1 VVEIKKLPAAFY
13 CTAAGREPV
22 REWLKDLDEAD
33 RRTIGQDIATAEFG
47 WPVGMPVCGSLGNG
61 LYEIRSDI
69 SHGADNMSA
78 GKKKGRI
85 GSSFSAFMKD
95 EGLDQEASAVAIKRV
110 LAWQLENAMAKEGVT
125 KNEMARRMRT
135 SRSQLER
142 ILDPDNDK
150 IQLDTVFKAAR
161 VLGRELKLELV

>member
-1 VVEIKKLPAAFY
+1 
-13 CTAAGREPV
+13 
-22 REWLKDLDEAD
+22 
-33 RRTIGQDIATAEFG
+33 
-47 WPVGMPVCGSLGNG
+47 
-61 LYEIRSDI
+61 
-69 SHGADNMSA
+69 MSA
-78 GKKKGRI
+78 RKKKGRI
-85 GSSFSAFMKD
+85 GSSFNDFLKD

-125 KNEMARRMRT
+125 KNEMAKRMRT

-161 VLGRELKLELV
+161 VLGRELRLELV

>member
-1 VVEIKKLPAAFY
+1 
-13 CTAAGREPV
+13 
-22 REWLKDLDEAD
+22 
-33 RRTIGQDIATAEFG
+33 
-47 WPVGMPVCGSLGNG
+47 
-61 LYEIRSDI
+61 
-69 SHGADNMSA
+69 MSA

-85 GSSFSAFMKD
+85 GSSFNDFMKD

-161 VLGRELKLELV
+161 VLGRVLRLELV